1 MSDTTSTFTTRLETL
16 QSLIDAE
23 KSYLDNLQL
32 IDSKLSPLWMK
43 QLQSIAPDFSELLK
57 CIQDL
62 LSVNKPFYEKL
73 ISTKL
78 ESTECNLKDIL
89 KQLISAIK
97 LPYLTFSENY
107 INNLNQRQDI
117 LCAPSIQQFLN
128 DIGKEKEMSLEMLFS
143 APLQQIR
150 FYKSLFNKPHSSID
164 QPTLVQANQL
174 FDSLMIKNSLPPV
187 NLDPS
192 FHTKINCS
200 SVVDVLSDTPIH
212 NYQLSKLDKILLCDT
227 FNCTE
232 LSKRVQLIL
241 TVNHLVFCCPEKND
255 LLYPPIDINDISIR
269 TIHIDRE
276 LLGEYHVQL
285 WISQHRLFTFT
296 TKSKQERNTWLGL
309 DMNSNVKTSDTVAV
323 SWAPLLAI
331 VEIYDIRRQSRAP
344 TKSIRTRDIFTFYTD
359 QAGEISP
366 LVSSDEED
374 SEDDQ
379 DNDDPV
385 SGGQEEKAADK
396 SSSAS
401 ISSSSISASVAMAT
415 TAPPA
420 PPPKEPVNTP
430 QFPLQPPPKE
440 PYRPVAVSGTKS
452 LPVRNQSLRQSPPIP
467 SHMLSP
473 DVTSKAP
480 DTPTPVRPSNVRSL
494 TAQPPQ
500 PQSQPQQPII
510 ESSSTTP
517 STTSSTSSSS
527 SSSVS
532 NGNTKKPSFMR
543 SVMAA
548 VSNRSSLRHSKSN
561 FKPSIDSVLSSS
573 TPNLK
578 SPPSKNAMQNIST
591 VSLDQQTLKRP
602 TDPALMRR
610 YSAANLTT
618 DQHQQQQQQQQPPLP
633 PQHLTIPSH
642 QQSPFGQQRSSFI
655 NNHSTP
661 SFASSQSS
669 LALTP
674 PLSRASSPGSMTP
687 VGLSR
692 YQTPSSSS
700 SEDLGSPP
708 ESPDILLQ
716 HGNTIKSVLYS
727 NQQSQVFR
735 WKDESWYAVQGECSV
750 EVRQTYSNRS
760 CVAIHMKE
768 TGQLYLNAW
777 VLPDTFIC
785 RTTETDLS
793 LSLHITS
800 SQSQL
805 ENYLIHCE
813 SKLEADR
820 LTSILEQ
827 MHQESIKMN
836 MVISATSTLRGAP
849 PLLTRTASL
858 AANNTLTPEEL
869 QKTFKLAMQCKC
881 KLFVQSASSK
891 WNSFG
896 SVYMKVSQQYT
907 TKKMHIAM
915 ESHKGG
921 KVTQLVSAMVQSR
934 NVERLSPK
942 RISFLMVDEL
952 EKNSVVYMIQVREET
967 TGDKI
972 LEYIKTKNSENG
984 W

>member
-1 MSDTTSTFTTRLETL
+1 MSNSTSTITPRLETL

-43 QLQSIAPDFSELLK
+43 QLQSVAPDFSELLK
-57 CIQDL
+57 CVQDI
-62 LSVNKPFYEKL
+62 LSVNKPFYDKL
-73 ISTKL
+73 ISTRL
-78 ESTECNLKDIL
+78 ESTECDLGDIL

-97 LPYLTFSENY
+97 VPYLTFSEHY

-117 LCAPSIQQFLN
+117 LCTPSIQQFLN
-128 DIGKEKEMSLEMLFS
+128 DIGEEKETTLEILFS
-143 APLQQIR
+143 APLQQIHL
-150 FYKSLFNKPHSSID
+150 YKSLFNKPQTSID
-164 QPTLVQANQL
+164 QSTLVQANQL
-174 FDSLMIKNSLPPV
+174 FNSLMIKNSLPPV

-200 SVVDVLSDTPIH
+200 SVVNVLSDTPIQ

-241 TVNHLVFCCPEKND
+241 TINHLVFCCPEKND

-276 LLGEYHVQL
+276 LLGEYHVQF

-296 TKSKQERNTWLGL
+296 AKSKQERNTWLGL
-309 DMNSNVKTSDTVAV
+309 DINSNIKKSDTVAV
-323 SWAPLLAI
+323 SWTPLLVI
-331 VEIYDIRRQSRAP
+331 VEKYDIRRQSRAP
-344 TKSIRTRDIFTFYTD
+344 AKSVRTQDIFTFYTD
-359 QAGEISP
+359 QTGEISP

-374 SEDDQ
+374 SEGEQ
-379 DNDDPV
+379 DNDGPV
-385 SGGQEEKAADK
+385 GEGREEKTADK
-396 SSSAS
+396 PSSFSTF
-401 ISSSSISASVAMAT
+401 SSSSVSASVAMAT
-415 TAPPA
+415 TTPPA
-420 PPPKEPVNTP
+420 PPPKEPLIIP
-430 QFPLQPPPKE
+430 QLPLQPPSKE

-480 DTPTPVRPSNVRSL
+480 DTPTPVRPPNVRSL
-494 TAQPPQ
+494 SAQPQPPQ
-500 PQSQPQQPII
+500 PQQQPVI
-510 ESSSTTP
+510 ESLSTTP

-561 FKPSIDSVLSSS
+561 LKPNIDSVLSSS

-578 SPPSKNAMQNIST
+578 SPPSKNAMQNLST
-591 VSLDQQTLKRP
+591 VSLDQQTSKRP

-618 DQHQQQQQQQQPPLP
+618 DQHQQQQQQPPLP

-674 PLSRASSPGSMTP
+674 PLSRSSSPGSMTP

-735 WKDESWYAVQGECSV
+735 WKDESWYAVQEECSV
-750 EVRQTYSNRS
+750 EVRQTFSNRS

-793 LSLHITS
+793 LSLHITN

-849 PLLTRTASL
+849 PLLMRTTSL

-881 KLFVQSASSK
+881 KLFVQSATSK

-972 LEYIKTKNSENG
+972 FEYIKTKNSENG